1 MRLFLEL
8 VVQHLPLLLEGSD
21 QLLTLVLGHQELLA
35 ILLVS
40 RDKLLLEKILVLLLD
55 LHFANEIVLVL
66 DLILYL
72 GQVLGHGAIIL
83 FLKVVLLGVLGQL
96 WRGKNVLDSVGNDK
110 VLVRDE
116 AVDRLLILLGDGRLG
131 SVITAEF
138 SN

>member
-21 QLLTLVLGHQELLA
+21 QFLTLVLGHQELLA
-35 ILLVS
+35 IL
-40 RDKLLLEKILVLLLD
+40 LVLLLD

-116 AVDRLLILLGDGRLG
+116 AVDRLIILLGDGRLG

>member
-8 VVQHLPLLLEGSD
+8 VVQHLPLLLEGRD

-35 ILLVS
+35 IL
-40 RDKLLLEKILVLLLD
+40 LVLLLD

-83 FLKVVLLGVLGQL
+83 FLKVVLLGVLWQL

-110 VLVRDE
+110 FLVRDE

>member
-1 MRLFLEL
+1 L
-8 VVQHLPLLLEGSD
+8 VVQYLPLLLEGSD
-21 QLLTLVLGHQELLA
+21 QLLALVLGHQELLA
-35 ILLVS
+35 VL
-40 RDKLLLEKILVLLLD
+40 LVLLLD
-55 LHFANEIVLVL
+55 LHFANEIVLIL
-66 DLILYL
+66 NLILYL

-83 FLKVVLLGVLGQL
+83 FLKIVLLGVLGQL
-96 WRGKNVLDSVGNDK
+96 WRGKNILDSVSNDE

>member
-1 MRLFLEL
+1 L

-35 ILLVS
+35 IL
-40 RDKLLLEKILVLLLD
+40 LVLLLD

-96 WRGKNVLDSVGNDK
+96 WRGKNVLDSVGNDE
-110 VLVRDE
+110 VLVGDE